1 MCFDRWVSTRTVTEV
16 VGLSSVIRQKFHR
29 VILVN
34 VLRVL
39 FDEILCGLPEGGD
52 SPRELK

>member
-1 MCFDRWVSTRTVTEV
+1 MRFYPLVLIRTVTEV
-16 VGLSSVIRQKFHR
+16 VCVSSVIRQKPHR

-39 FDEILCGLPEGGD
+39 RDEIFRGLPEGPN

>member
-1 MCFDRWVSTRTVTEV
+1 MRFYPSVLIRTVTEV
-16 VGLSSVIRQKFHR
+16 VSVSSVIRQKSHR

-39 FDEILCGLPEGGD
+39 CDEIFRGLPEGPN